1 MVDLN
6 AVLKFEI
13 AAVEMEQNGRSSR
26 KCSPDSSQFGTESQK
41 QINQEGNADINS
53 ESPEGLKVSHEA
65 ENKQDVEQL
74 TQTWES
80 SGSSGKRRRS
90 RWDPITDEGGSRK
103 EGEEGGKKKR
113 SRWEAEE
120 PKIAMLGQ
128 IKLPEFVKQFQL
140 SDVDPELLT
149 LNARL
154 FDINRRLQTG
164 KVIDEADEVR
174 SPSPEPI
181 YNNLGIRINTREV
194 RERERLTKER
204 QIIISKLIKKNPVF
218 KPPTD
223 FKFGRKHKKLYIP
236 VKEYP
241 DYNFVGLIIG
251 PRGNTQKRMEK
262 ETGAK
267 IFIRGRGSVKDGRS
281 KPSDDEDL
289 HVLIEADN
297 DGSLEEA
304 SRMIE
309 KLLVPLDEGK
319 NEHKRSQ
326 LRELAAL
333 NGTIREDYQTKIG
346 TDKGNKLVLC
356 SPKNLSHASNTGNR
370 YHSSSFDIRSEQSKA
385 TSGSELPQWFNQPFG
400 LSSNYMPPLV
410 GSLEQTC
417 GGRPGIGSEMRNAGG
432 IVGTSPSS
440 SLGYGCTSLSN
451 VGVGLNFEGRSFVH
465 ADMGSSFE
473 YKIGKEID
481 ESRLY
486 VEYLPINM
494 DEKQLIQLFS
504 SFGEIDEAIVIRD
517 YVNGSNKGC
526 GFVKFSDV
534 YCAALAVSCMNGYV
548 LEGNTLS
555 VRVVGQLPL
564 PRPVSGL
571 AGVYPLQEHCS
582 QKLSVHSCD
591 QVKPLW
597 SSPSGEV
604 ASSSYSPY
612 SNGSAS
618 GMQSHVGNPAQ
629 IGTFYSLPATS
640 YASYDLYQVPLTSG
654 LTSAGLQ
661 NLPRSQQVLSD
672 VTGISLPRLN
682 AHSYDA
688 IGRFPASSAS
698 ISSPYQRHYGHSPVL
713 LSSACSELPSLGPF
727 TRGMPSPY
735 WSSTLVASGYEKK
748 KEESEYERF
757 MSEMGQ

>member
-164 KVIDEADEVR
+164 KVIDEADE
-174 SPSPEPI
+174 
-181 YNNLGIRINTREV
+181 
-194 RERERLTKER
+194 
-204 QIIISKLIKKNPVF
+204 
-218 KPPTD
+218 
-223 FKFGRKHKKLYIP
+223 
-236 VKEYP
+236 
-241 DYNFVGLIIG
+241 
-251 PRGNTQKRMEK
+251 KRMEK